1 MRSAK
6 VERNTGETAIQVQ
19 LALDDVSQGSYKTG
33 LPFFDHM
40 LDQISRHGK
49 FSLHVD
55 AEGDLLVDPHH
66 TVEDVGITIGQALN
80 KALGS
85 KAGIKR
91 FGSAYAPL
99 DEALSRVVVDI
110 SGRPGLHFR
119 CQWKRQIVGDFDL
132 DLIKEF
138 FQGFVNHAGITL
150 HIENFY
156 GDNAHHQ
163 CESIFKCFAL
173 ALRQAVD
180 LSHFGNSG
188 ESVPSTKGV
197 L

>member
-66 TVEDVGITIGQALN
+66 TVEDVGITIGQALH

-85 KAGIKR
+85 KVGINR

-119 CQWKRQIVGDFDL
+119 CKWKRQIVGDFDL

-180 LSHFGNSG
+180 LSDFGNSG
-188 ESVPSTKGV
+188 ESIPSTKGV

>member
-1 MRSAK
+1 MRTAK

-19 LALDDVSQGSYKTG
+19 LALDDISQGSYKTG

-66 TVEDVGITIGQALN
+66 TVEDIGITIGQALH
-80 KALGS
+80 KALGN
-85 KAGIKR
+85 KVGIKR

-119 CQWKRQIVGDFDL
+119 CQWKRQIVGDFDPVSYTHL
-132 DLIKEF
+132 
-138 FQGFVNHAGITL
+138 TL
-150 HIENFY
+150 PTI
-156 GDNAHHQ
+156 
-163 CESIFKCFAL
+163 C
-173 ALRQAVD
+173 
-180 LSHFGNSG
+180 
-188 ESVPSTKGV
+188 SV
-197 L
+197 

>member
-1 MRSAK
+1 MR
-6 VERNTGETAIQVQ
+6 R
-19 LALDDVSQGSYKTG
+19 YRG
-33 LPFFDHM
+33 LLLIF
-40 LDQISRHGK
+40 
-49 FSLHVD
+49 
-55 AEGDLLVDPHH
+55 LVDL
-66 TVEDVGITIGQALN
+66 A
-80 KALGS
+80 
-85 KAGIKR
+85 
-91 FGSAYAPL
+91 
-99 DEALSRVVVDI
+99 
-110 SGRPGLHFR
+110 LHFR

-180 LSHFGNSG
+180 LCHFGNSG
-188 ESVPSTKGV
+188 ESVPSTKEFFEN
-197 L
+197 

>member
-66 TVEDVGITIGQALN
+66 TVEDVGITIGQALHQ
-80 KALGS
+80 ALGN
-85 KAGIKR
+85 KVGIKR

-180 LSHFGNSG
+180 LSDFGNSG
-188 ESVPSTKGV
+188 ESIPSTKGV

>member
-1 MRSAK
+1 MRSAT

-66 TVEDVGITIGQALN
+66 TVEDVGITIGQALH

-85 KAGIKR
+85 KVGINR

-150 HIENFY
+150 HIEKFY

>member
-19 LALDDVSQGSYKTG
+19 LALDDVSQGSFKTG

-80 KALGS
+80 KALGN
-85 KAGIKR
+85 KVGIKR

-180 LSHFGNSG
+180 LSHRGNSE

>member
-1 MRSAK
+1 MMFH
-6 VERNTGETAIQVQ
+6 EE
-19 LALDDVSQGSYKTG
+19 GSYKTG

-49 FSLHVD
+49 FVLHVD

-80 KALGS
+80 KALGN
-85 KAGIKR
+85 KVGIKR

-163 CESIFKCFAL
+163 CESLFKCFAL

>member
-6 VERNTGETAIQVQ
+6 VERNTGETEIQVQ
-19 LALDDVSQGSYKTG
+19 LALDDVSQGNYKTG

-66 TVEDVGITIGQALN
+66 TVEDIGITIGQALH
-80 KALGS
+80 KALGN
-85 KAGIKR
+85 KVGIKR

-110 SGRPGLHFR
+110 SGRPGLFYDVTFTRSAVGGFDVDLFR
-119 CQWKRQIVGDFDL
+119 
-132 DLIKEF
+132 EF
-138 FQGFVNHAGITL
+138 FQGFVNHAQVTL
-150 HIENFY
+150 HIDNIK
-156 GDNAHHQ
+156 GDNSHHQ
-163 CESIFKCFAL
+163 IETVFKAFGR
-173 ALRQAVD
+173 ALRMA
-180 LSHFGNSG
+180 LSPDPRMGG
-188 ESVPSTKGV
+188 MIPSTKGS

>member
-6 VERNTGETAIQVQ
+6 VERNTGETAIQVE
-19 LALDDVSQGSYKTG
+19 LALDDVAKGSYKTG

-49 FSLHVD
+49 FALYVD

-66 TVEDVGITIGQALN
+66 TVEDIGITIGQALH
-80 KALGS
+80 KALGN
-85 KAGIKR
+85 KVGIKR

-180 LSHFGNSG
+180 LSDFGNSG
-188 ESVPSTKGV
+188 ESIPSTKGV

>member
-40 LDQISRHGK
+40 LDQISRHGQ
-49 FSLHVD
+49 FFLHVD

-66 TVEDVGITIGQALN
+66 TVEDVGITIGQALH
-80 KALGS
+80 KALGN
-85 KAGIKR
+85 KVGIKR

>member
-85 KAGIKR
+85 KVVIKR

>member
-66 TVEDVGITIGQALN
+66 TVEDVGITIGQALHQ
-80 KALGS
+80 ALGN
-85 KAGIKR
+85 KVGIKR

>member
-66 TVEDVGITIGQALN
+66 TVEDIGITIGQALH
-80 KALGS
+80 KALGN
-85 KAGIKR
+85 KVGIKR

-180 LSHFGNSG
+180 LSDFGNSG
-188 ESVPSTKGV
+188 ESIPSTKGV

>member
-6 VERNTGETAIQVQ
+6 VERNTGETAIQVE
-19 LALDDVSQGSYKTG
+19 LALDDVAKGSYKTG

-49 FSLHVD
+49 FALYVD

-66 TVEDVGITIGQALN
+66 TVEDIGITIGQALH
-80 KALGS
+80 KALGN
-85 KAGIKR
+85 KVGIKR

-180 LSHFGNSG
+180 LSHFGNNG
-188 ESVPSTKGV
+188 ESIPSTKGV

>member
-66 TVEDVGITIGQALN
+66 TVEDVGITIGQALH

-85 KAGIKR
+85 KVGINR

-119 CQWKRQIVGDFDL
+119 CQWKRKIVGDFDL

>member
-19 LALDDVSQGSYKTG
+19 LALDDVSQGSFKTG

-66 TVEDVGITIGQALN
+66 TVEDVGITIGQALH
-80 KALGS
+80 KALGN
-85 KAGIKR
+85 KVGIKR

-150 HIENFY
+150 HMENFY

-163 CESIFKCFAL
+163 CESLFKCFAL

>member
-6 VERNTGETAIQVQ
+6 VERNTGETAIQVE
-19 LALDDVSQGSYKTG
+19 LALDDVAKGSYKTG

-49 FSLHVD
+49 FALYVD

-66 TVEDVGITIGQALN
+66 TVEDVGITIGQALH
-80 KALGS
+80 KALGN
-85 KAGIKR
+85 KVGIKR

-173 ALRQAVD
+173 ALRQGVD
-180 LSHFGNSG
+180 LSHIGNSG
-188 ESVPSTKGV
+188 ESIPSTKGV

>member
-1 MRSAK
+1 MRNAK
-6 VERNTGETAIQVQ
+6 VKRNTGETEIQVQ
-19 LALDDVSQGSYKTG
+19 LALDEVSKGSYKTG

-40 LDQISRHGK
+40 LDQINRHGK
-49 FSLHVD
+49 LSLNVD

-66 TVEDVGITIGQALN
+66 TVEDVGITIGQALH

-85 KAGIKR
+85 KVGIKR

-99 DEALSRVVVDI
+99 DEALSRVVIDI

-119 CQWKRQIVGDFDL
+119 CQWKRQMAGDFDL

-173 ALRQAVD
+173 ALRQAID
-180 LSHFGNSG
+180 FSHIRDSN
-188 ESVPSTKGV
+188 EEVPSTKGV

>member
-6 VERNTGETAIQVQ
+6 VERNTGETAIQVE
-19 LALDDVSQGSYKTG
+19 LALDDVAKGSYKTG

-49 FSLHVD
+49 FALHVD

-66 TVEDVGITIGQALN
+66 TVEDIGITIGQALN
-80 KALGS
+80 KALGN
-85 KAGIKR
+85 KHGIKR

-173 ALRQAVD
+173 ALRQSVD
-180 LSHFGNSG
+180 FSHFGNSVD
-188 ESVPSTKGV
+188 SIPSTKGV

>member
-1 MRSAK
+1 
-6 VERNTGETAIQVQ
+6 
-19 LALDDVSQGSYKTG
+19 
-33 LPFFDHM
+33 M

-49 FSLHVD
+49 FFLHVD

-80 KALGS
+80 KALGN
-85 KAGIKR
+85 KVGIKR

-150 HIENFY
+150 HMENFY

>member
-66 TVEDVGITIGQALN
+66 TVEDIGITIGQALH
-80 KALGS
+80 KALGN
-85 KAGIKR
+85 KVGIKR

-180 LSHFGNSG
+180 LSDFGNRG
-188 ESVPSTKGV
+188 ESIPSTKGV

>member
-19 LALDDVSQGSYKTG
+19 LALDDVPQGSFKTG

-49 FSLHVD
+49 FFLHVD

-85 KAGIKR
+85 KVGIKR

-138 FQGFVNHAGITL
+138 FQGLVNHAGITL

-180 LSHFGNSG
+180 LSHFGNNG

>member
-19 LALDDVSQGSYKTG
+19 LALDDVSQGNYKTG

-66 TVEDVGITIGQALN
+66 TVEDIGITIGQALH
-80 KALGS
+80 KALGN
-85 KAGIKR
+85 KVGIKR

-99 DEALSRVVVDI
+99 DEALSRVVVDV

>member
-6 VERNTGETAIQVQ
+6 VERNTGETSIEVQ
-19 LALDDVSQGSYKTG
+19 LVLDNASQGSYKTG

-40 LDQISRHGK
+40 LDQICRHGK
-49 FSLHVD
+49 FFLNVN
-55 AEGDLLVDPHH
+55 AEGDLLVDAHH

-80 KALGS
+80 KALGD
-85 KAGIKR
+85 KTGIKR

-99 DEALSRVVVDI
+99 DEALSRVIIDI

-119 CQWKRQIVGDFDL
+119 CDWKRQNAGDFDL
-132 DLIKEF
+132 DLVKEF

-150 HIENFY
+150 HIENLY

-180 LSHFGNSG
+180 LNHAEVNKRL
-188 ESVPSTKGV
+188 VPSTKGV

>member
-19 LALDDVSQGSYKTG
+19 LALDDVSQGSFKTG

-49 FSLHVD
+49 FFLHVD

-80 KALGS
+80 KALGN
-85 KAGIKR
+85 KVGIKR

-150 HIENFY
+150 HMENFY

-163 CESIFKCFAL
+163 CESLFKCFAL

-180 LSHFGNSG
+180 LSHFGNSE

>member
-49 FSLHVD
+49 FFLHVD

-80 KALGS
+80 KALGN
-85 KAGIKR
+85 KVGIKR

>member
-6 VERNTGETAIQVQ
+6 VERNTGETAIQVE
-19 LALDDVSQGSYKTG
+19 LALDDVAKGSYKTG

-49 FSLHVD
+49 LALYVD

>member
-6 VERNTGETAIQVQ
+6 VERNTGETAIQVE
-19 LALDDVSQGSYKTG
+19 LALDDVAKGSYKTG

-49 FSLHVD
+49 LALYVD

-66 TVEDVGITIGQALN
+66 TVEDIGITIGQALH
-80 KALGS
+80 KALGN
-85 KAGIKR
+85 KVGIKR

-188 ESVPSTKGV
+188 ESIPSTKGV

>member
-19 LALDDVSQGSYKTG
+19 LALDDASHGSYRTG

-66 TVEDVGITIGQALN
+66 TVEDVGITIGQALHQ
-80 KALGS
+80 ALGN
-85 KAGIKR
+85 KVGIKR

-180 LSHFGNSG
+180 FGNSG
-188 ESVPSTKGV
+188 ELVPSTKGV

>member
-80 KALGS
+80 KALGN
-85 KAGIKR
+85 KVGIKR